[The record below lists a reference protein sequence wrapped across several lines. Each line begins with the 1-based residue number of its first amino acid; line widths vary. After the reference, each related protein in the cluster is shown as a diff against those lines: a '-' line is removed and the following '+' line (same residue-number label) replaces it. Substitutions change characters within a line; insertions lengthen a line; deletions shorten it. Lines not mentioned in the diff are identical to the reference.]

1 MIRGFTSHALVIY
14 PLIEDYQGR
23 GSRYCLH
30 LNNAAANLQKYL
42 HNNDV
47 MYDCFITDDVARECA
62 VQPDRWLQT
71 LNAGDMFFVK
81 RNCEGMNGS
90 FTNVVEFPDI
100 WEQVSASYPNE
111 RGASV
116 DRRFEKVLK
125 RDSKARREIM
135 KTYRMVV
142 LFKQP
147 KSPAMRITT
156 KAESGILY
164 MEIDNTTFMAKCF
177 MSDMEIDPISLLDI
191 PNGNMPAY
199 EWEVGDV

>member
-1 MIRGFTSHALVIY
+1 MIQGFTSHALVIY
-14 PLIEDYQGR
+14 PLIADYRGR
-23 GSRYCLH
+23 GSRYFLH
-30 LNNAAANLQKYL
+30 LNNAAINLQKYL
-42 HNNDV
+42 QSNGV
-47 MYDCFITDDVARECA
+47 TYDCFITDDVARESS

-81 RNCEGMNGS
+81 RNCKGMDGS
-90 FTNVVEFPDI
+90 FTNVVEYPDI
-100 WEQVSASYPNE
+100 WEHVNTSYPNE
-111 RGASV
+111 RGVSV
-116 DRRFEKVLK
+116 DRRFELVLK

-156 KAESGILY
+156 KAESGVLY
-164 MEIDNTTFMAKCF
+164 MEIDNTTFIARCF
-177 MSDMEIDPISLLDI
+177 MSDMEIDPISILGI

-199 EWEVGDV
+199 EWEVQDA

>member
-1 MIRGFTSHALVIY
+1 MIQGFTSHALVIY
-14 PLIEDYQGR
+14 PLLMDYRGR
-23 GSRYCLH
+23 GSRYFLH
-30 LNNAAANLQKYL
+30 LNAAATNLQKYL
-42 HNNDV
+42 RKNNIT
-47 MYDCFITDDVARECA
+47 YDCFITDDAAREST

-81 RNCEGMNGS
+81 RNCVGMDGS
-90 FTNVVEFPDI
+90 FTNVIEFPEI
-100 WEQVSASYPNE
+100 WEAVSMAYPNE

-116 DRRFEKVLK
+116 DRRFELVLK

-135 KTYRMVV
+135 KTYQMVV

-164 MEIDNTTFMAKCF
+164 MEIDNTTFTSKCF
-177 MSDMEIDPISLLDI
+177 MSDMEVDPISLLGI
-191 PNGNMPAY
+191 PNGNMPVY
-199 EWEVGDV
+199 EWEV